1 MIGYIIAWSLRNK
14 LFVVVAGVLLL
25 AWGGWQA
32 SKTPVDVFPDLTAPS
47 VTVVTEAHGMA
58 PTDVETLV
66 TFPIETAMNGAPD
79 VRRVRSSTKIGLS
92 VVTVEFEWGTDLY
105 KARQVVAERLQLA
118 RASLPAGIPA
128 PAMTPA
134 ASIMGEILF
143 IALASDQHDG
153 MTLKNTA
160 EQVIKRRVLA
170 VPGVAEVVPIGGDT
184 QQFQVTLGPE
194 RLAAYGV
201 TVDQVA
207 EALRA
212 ANQNTSAGFM
222 VEGGQ
227 EYLIQGLGRIATL
240 ADIGETVV
248 VKRDDQ
254 PVLVRHVAE
263 VAIGPAP
270 TRGVG
275 PHNGKPAV
283 ILGIQKQPGANTLE
297 LTDRLDAMLEE
308 IQTGLPAGMKIE
320 RHIFRQA
327 DFIRVSIDNLNKA
340 LVEGL
345 VLVVAIVFAFLLSA
359 RATAISLVAI
369 PLSLVAAVL
378 AMKAMGAT
386 INTMTLGGMAI
397 ALGALVDDAIIVV
410 ENIVRRLR
418 ESKASAQANVSEANV
433 KPAEVGGRSQN
444 RSKPEA
450 QQANTLHLVY
460 AATREIQGS
469 IVFATLIIM
478 LVFLPL
484 FFLSG
489 VEGRLMAPLGLA
501 YVVSLAASLVVAIT
515 VTPVLAALLLPNSKM
530 VRESIEPRFI
540 HGLKAGYRRV
550 LDATLMHWRTV
561 AGISI
566 AALVAALVALGFAG
580 RAFLPDFN
588 EGSLTVSTATLPGT
602 ALEESDRLGQM
613 AETILLSHPEVVA
626 TARRTGRA
634 SGDPH
639 ALDISA
645 SEIEVT
651 LKMGARS
658 KEDFLAALRADLASV
673 PGTQIVVGQPISHRI
688 DHMLSGSRSNI
699 AVKIFGPDLDELR
712 RLTASVKSV
721 VQEIPGTVDVTDEQQ
736 TDIPFLT
743 IRFDRAALAQYGLSM
758 REVSEAIEVA
768 FSGMPVDR
776 VQQGQASFDLV
787 LRFDPSTRASID
799 AVRATLITTADG
811 ARLPLSALADIRNDR
826 APYSISRENVQRKM
840 VVMAN
845 VAGRDLASVVT
856 DIRTQVAAGV
866 TLPAGYHIEYG
877 GQFESAE
884 AASRTLLILGAAVTV
899 GIFLLLFVAF
909 GSARDASLVM
919 LNLPLALIGGV
930 AGVFASGG
938 VLSVASIIGFITLF
952 GIATRNGV
960 MLISH
965 IHHLVEHDGVRDA
978 AEAVKRGAEERL
990 VPILMTALAS
1000 GLALVPLTLAA
1011 GQPGSEIQ
1019 APMAVVILCGLLSS
1033 TVLNMIVVPALY
1045 LRFGSV
1051 HRMLAHPD
1059 TPHRRAIEGI
1069 NPA

>member
-1 MIGYIIAWSLRNK
+1 
-14 LFVVVAGVLLL
+14 LLL

-32 SKTPVDVFPDLTAPS
+32 AKTPVDVFPDLTAPS

-58 PTDVETLV
+58 PTDVENLV
-66 TFPIETAMNGAPD
+66 TFPIETALNGAPD

-105 KARQVVAERLQLA
+105 LARQVVAERLQLA
-118 RASLPAGIPA
+118 RASLPADIPA
-128 PAMTPA
+128 PSMTPA

-143 IALASDQHDG
+143 IALASNRHTG
-153 MTLKNTA
+153 MELKNTA

-170 VPGVAEVVPIGGDT
+170 VPGVAEVLPIGGDT
-184 QQFQVTLGPE
+184 QQFQVTLDPE
-194 RLAAYGV
+194 RLATYGL
-201 TVDQVA
+201 TVDEVA
-207 EALRA
+207 SALRD

-227 EYLIQGLGRIATL
+227 EYLIQGLGRIEVL
-240 ADIGETVV
+240 DDIADTVV
-248 VKRDDQ
+248 ARRNGQ
-254 PVLVRHVAE
+254 AVLVRHVAE
-263 VAIGPAP
+263 VNIGPAP

-275 PHNGKPAV
+275 SHNGKPAV
-283 ILGIQKQPGANTLE
+283 VLGIQKQPGANTLD
-297 LTDRLDAMLEE
+297 LTDRLDATLEE
-308 IQTGLPAGMKIE
+308 IQSGLPKGMKIE

-327 DFIRVSIDNLNKA
+327 DFIRVSIDNLMKA
-340 LVEGL
+340 LVEGAI
-345 VLVVAIVFAFLLSA
+345 LVVIIVFAFLLSA
-359 RATAISLVAI
+359 RATAISLIAI
-369 PLSLVAAVL
+369 PLSLVAAIL
-378 AMKAMGAT
+378 SMKALGAT

-418 ESKASAQANVSEANV
+418 ENRA
-433 KPAEVGGRSQN
+433 KPAE
-444 RSKPEA
+444 
-450 QQANTLHLVY
+450 QQVNILHLVY
-460 AATREIQGS
+460 EATREIQGS

-515 VTPVLAALLLPNSKM
+515 VTPVLAALLLPNSKT

-540 HGLKAGYRRV
+540 HRLKAGYRRV
-550 LDATLMHWRTV
+550 LDATMTRWKTV
-561 AGISI
+561 ASVSVVT
-566 AALVAALVALGFAG
+566 LVAALVALGFAG

-588 EGSLTVSTATLPGT
+588 EGTLTVGMATLPGT
-602 ALEESDRLGQM
+602 ALEESDRLGRM
-613 AETILLSHPEVVA
+613 VENILLSHPEVVA

-634 SGDPH
+634 EGDPH
-639 ALDISA
+639 AMDVSA
-645 SEIEVT
+645 SEMEVT

-658 KEDFLAALRADLASV
+658 KEDFLAALREDFASV

-712 RLTASVKSV
+712 RLTQQVKGIAQAV
-721 VQEIPGTVDVTDEQQ
+721 PGAVDVTDEQQ

-743 IRFDRAALAQYGLSM
+743 IRFRRDALAQHDLSI
-758 REVSEAIEVA
+758 REVSEAIEAA
-768 FSGMPVDR
+768 FSGLPVNR

-787 LRFDPSTRASID
+787 LRFDPSTRANLD

-845 VAGRDLASVVT
+845 VAGRDLASVVA
-856 DIRTQVAAGV
+856 DIRKQVAANV
-866 TLPAGYHIEYG
+866 KLPAGYHIEYG

-884 AASRTLLILGAAVTV
+884 AASRTLLLLGVGVTM
-899 GIFLLLFVAF
+899 GIFLLLFIAF
-909 GSARDASLVM
+909 RTARDALLVM
-919 LNLPLALIGGV
+919 LNLPLAMIGGV
-930 AGVFASGG
+930 IGVFAAGG

-960 MLISH
+960 MMISH
-965 IHHLVEHDGVRDA
+965 IHHLVEHEGVRDA

-990 VPILMTALAS
+990 VPILMTALAA
-1000 GLALVPLTLAA
+1000 GLALVPLALAA
-1011 GQPGSEIQ
+1011 GEPGSEIQ

-1033 TVLNMIVVPALY
+1033 TLLNMIVVPALY
-1045 LRFGSV
+1045 LRFGTINP
-1051 HRMLAHPD
+1051 LLENGG
-1059 TPHRRAIEGI
+1059 TPHQQAVEGI
-1069 NPA
+1069 NPV